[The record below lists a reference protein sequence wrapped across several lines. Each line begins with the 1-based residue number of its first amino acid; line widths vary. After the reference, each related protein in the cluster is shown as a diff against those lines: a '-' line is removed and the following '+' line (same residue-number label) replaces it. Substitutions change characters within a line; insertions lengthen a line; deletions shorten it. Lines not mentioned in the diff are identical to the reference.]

1 MGRKISFI
9 LAYWWCMLLL
19 VLGLIP
25 LCLGNREGGV
35 SETENRTLQ
44 AAPTF
49 SLANWFDGTFASEL
63 ETYLSDQMLGRDR
76 ILRVSQG
83 VLNVFNVASDEER
96 ILNANLDEELDQM
109 ANAGVMPEDDE
120 PVPSAQTVMQV
131 VIAPEPTKAPAAAA
145 PTVPPTAE
153 AATETPQADATPT
166 PVPVDPSVRDL
177 SIVRKFAFRRADGSM
192 MTKFRFGEDDMRKT
206 IQSLNAYREAVPED
220 GSVIFTYIPYSQDA
234 NIWLF
239 APDQYV
245 GWYSD
250 VEPTLQANVNDGV
263 YIYSTVSELE
273 PHMQAGEQV
282 YYKVDHHWSGLGAFY
297 LQRRM
302 MTSWGVPSTAYEDY
316 DYTVHEGF
324 RGSLAKDVSSAV
336 SDRLEVPAALAPTRA
351 FVYRKLDQLVREVR
365 YMEPERVSYS
375 AFLGG
380 THSPFYV
387 AETGFHT
394 GHAALVICDS
404 FGNAFV
410 PYIAPYYDRVCLVDL
425 RETHSFVTGGGGS
438 PLREYIRHYGIDDVY
453 FIVSRGTGI
462 ASSYMQYTV
471 RKYL

>member
-44 AAPTF
+44 AAPQF
-49 SLANWFDGTFASEL
+49 SLSAWFDGSFMQEL
-63 ETYLSDQMLGRDR
+63 ETYLSDQMIGRDAILRTSQGMLGVFNAASDEDR
-76 ILRVSQG
+76 ILNADLAEELDALANEG
-83 VLNVFNVASDEER
+83 VEPEALPDGEPVPDADTVFNVAIVNEATS
-96 ILNANLDEELDQM
+96 
-109 ANAGVMPEDDE
+109 
-120 PVPSAQTVMQV
+120 
-131 VIAPEPTKAPAAAA
+131 APAAPTAPPNEPDHSEAPSAPQPTAA
-145 PTVPPTAE
+145 PE
-153 AATETPQADATPT
+153 
-166 PVPVDPSVRDL
+166 DPSVRDL
-177 SIVRKFAFRRADGSM
+177 TIIRKFALKRADGS
-192 MTKFRFGEDDMRKT
+192 TATQFRFGEDDMSRT
-206 IQSLNAYREAVPED
+206 IQSLNAYRDAVPED
-220 GSVIFTYIPYSQDA
+220 GSVIFTYVPYSQDA

-239 APDQYV
+239 NTDKYV
-245 GWYSD
+245 GWMSD
-250 VEPTLQANVNDGV
+250 VEPTLQANVKDGV
-263 YIYSTVSELE
+263 YIYSTVEELE

-282 YYKVDHHWSGLGAFY
+282 YYKVDHHWSGLGCFY

-302 MTSWGVPSTAYEDY
+302 MQSWGVPSTAYEDY
-316 DYTVHEGF
+316 EYTVHEGF
-324 RGSLAKDVSSAV
+324 RGSLAKEVSGSV
-336 SDRLEVPAALAPTRA
+336 SDRLEVPAALAPTHA

-365 YMEPERVSYS
+365 YMEPERTSYS

-394 GHAALVICDS
+394 GHGALVICDS

-425 RETHSFVTGGGGS
+425 RETHSFVTGGGGA
-438 PLREYIRHYGIDDVY
+438 PLRDYIKQYGIDDVY
-453 FIVSRGTGI
+453 FIVSRGTGVG
-462 ASSYMQYTV
+462 SSYMQYTV